1 MVQEITLPNDPK
13 IQKMLFI
20 INALERGWTVKKSQ
34 DSYIFT
40 KKHENRK
47 DIFME
52 NYLEKF
58 VGDNL
63 DGFLS

>member
-47 DIFME
+47 EIFME